1 MTIPTSVSED
11 PMTTPAP
18 DSAAPRVPAV
28 GLTDPSAYEA
38 PMPTARTMRLRTNL
52 PVQAY
57 RFAALSLKM
66 MRMILRSHH

>member
-1 MTIPTSVSED
+1 
-11 PMTTPAP
+11 MTTPAP

-28 GLTDPSAYEA
+28 GLTGPSAYEA

-57 RFAALSLKM
+57 RFALLSLKM